1 MIVKTESASSLSATC
16 AEYKLNV
23 SVVALGAIA
32 VECVR
37 SVATG
42 AALLLIDIV
51 LAAALNAVP
60 SDTLKV
66 KLSSLSELAVGV

>member
-1 MIVKTESASSLSATC
+1 MFHKPEILDPTFPSGIVELSEPDATPVIVKTESASSLSATC

-42 AALLLIDIV
+42 AALLLIDMV
-51 LAAALNAVP
+51 
-60 SDTLKV
+60 
-66 KLSSLSELAVGV
+66 

>member
-1 MIVKTESASSLSATC
+1 MQLLCIVKARSAWSLSATC

-51 LAAALNAVP
+51 
-60 SDTLKV
+60 
-66 KLSSLSELAVGV
+66 